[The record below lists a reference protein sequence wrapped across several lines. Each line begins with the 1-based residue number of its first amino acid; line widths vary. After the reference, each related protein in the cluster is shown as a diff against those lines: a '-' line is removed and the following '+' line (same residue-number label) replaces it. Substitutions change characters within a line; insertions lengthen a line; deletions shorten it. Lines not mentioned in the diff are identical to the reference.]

1 MDQSS
6 HEYEYRDGVFEERTL
21 MVVSSGVFSTQNGI
35 AEVSFHSVYL
45 QHTIYALGSDCFP
58 NVHMNKK

>member
-6 HEYEYRDGVFEERTL
+6 HEYEYREGEFEERTL
-21 MVVSSGVFSTQNGI
+21 MVVSSSVFRTQNGI

-45 QHTIYALGSDCFP
+45 
-58 NVHMNKK
+58 

>member
-6 HEYEYRDGVFEERTL
+6 HEYEYREGVFEERTL
-21 MVVSSGVFSTQNGI
+21 MVVSSGVFRTQNGI

-45 QHTIYALGSDCFP
+45 
-58 NVHMNKK
+58 